1 MILDPV
7 SLGAVIEIEGF
18 SLEIIKNRKSSLV
31 NFVTFNL
38 THNISLN
45 WNVFEDIVVFQ
56 EYYFKI
62 FLGKAYFVPFK

>member
-18 SLEIIKNRKSSLV
+18 SLKLRKNRKSSLV

-38 THNISLN
+38 AHNISL
-45 WNVFEDIVVFQ
+45 I
-56 EYYFKI
+56 
-62 FLGKAYFVPFK
+62 

>member
-18 SLEIIKNRKSSLV
+18 SLELRKNRKSSLV

-38 THNISLN
+38 AHNISLIL
-45 WNVFEDIVVFQ
+45 NVFEDIVSFSGIL
-56 EYYFKI
+56 F
-62 FLGKAYFVPFK
+62 

>member
-18 SLEIIKNRKSSLV
+18 SLELRKNRKSSLV

-38 THNISLN
+38 AHNISLIK
-45 WNVFEDIVVFQ
+45 NVFEDIVSFSGIL
-56 EYYFKI
+56 F
-62 FLGKAYFVPFK
+62 